1 MTGSLTTTNVWLG
14 IIAGVSLVELLVVVT
29 VAFLAFRL
37 YKRAMSVVDR
47 VEQDYVVPLNAKA
60 NAVIAEAQAV
70 VARARGLEERVRG
83 MVARVDD
90 TASRV
95 ASVAQH
101 VWPVVGTWRAVTAAL
116 GSLRHHNAERRRRA
130 A

>member
-1 MTGSLTTTNVWLG
+1 MTGSLTTTNAWLG
-14 IIAGVSLVELLVVVT
+14 IIAAVSLVELLAVVT

-37 YKRAMSVVDR
+37 YKRAMSVVNR

-60 NAVIAEAQAV
+60 NAVISEAQAV

-83 MVARVDD
+83 MVARVED

-101 VWPVVGTWRAVTAAL
+101 AWPVVGTWRAVAAAL
-116 GSLRHHNAERRRRA
+116 SSFRHHNGEGRRA